1 MYSYTCTSK
10 LFSYICTTKIVFMN
24 FSLID
29 FIIGLTLINTIPH
42 FVLGIWKG
50 RMFSG
55 LGFGNKQNILYGL
68 LNLAISLSLFI
79 YKYKIEG
86 LLENSI
92 YLGALFVIFSYFLVG
107 KLCYKHFHEKYFSK
121 NES

>member
-1 MYSYTCTSK
+1 
-10 LFSYICTTKIVFMN
+10 MN
-24 FSLID
+24 FSFID

-42 FVLGIWKG
+42 FVLGTWKG

-68 LNLAISLSLFI
+68 LNLSISLSLFI
-79 YKYKIEG
+79 YKHGVEG
-86 LLENSI
+86 ILENSM

-107 KLCYKHFHEKYFSK
+107 KLCYKYFHVKYFSK
-121 NES
+121 NNS